1 MADHETRDDKDFTMM
16 RPHST
21 PEGRG
26 TSENVK
32 SDAENV
38 GEGAGTFLG
47 GVGGAAVGLAAGGPV
62 GLVVGA
68 LAGALGGWWAGHGIA
83 DGFTERDAAAYRAHY
98 EASPDRLADRT
109 YEQISPA
116 YAVGHLAARNPDY
129 AGRSFDEVEADLER
143 GWGEDLTHRLGPWP
157 AVRGYARAAFDRAR
171 GGSTP
176 PE

>member
-1 MADHETRDDKDFTMM
+1 MTDHERRDEKDFTMM
-16 RPHST
+16 RPHSA
-21 PEGRG
+21 PEGRA
-26 TSENVK
+26 TPDNTR

-68 LAGALGGWWAGHGIA
+68 LAGALGGWWTGRGIA
-83 DGFTERDAAAYRAHY
+83 DGFTDQDAIAYRAHY

-109 YEQISPA
+109 YEQVSPA

-129 AGRSFDEVEADLER
+129 AGRSFDEIEADLRR
-143 GWGEDLTHRLGPWP
+143 GWSDDLAARLGPWP
-157 AVRGYARAAFDRAR
+157 AVRGYPRAAFDRVR
-171 GGSTP
+171 GGTTP
-176 PE
+176 SE